1 MQTGRRGRADRMMV
15 WLAAVLLCVLAGH
28 ASAQRGVEADR
39 EVLEFLSNNQPGTS
53 STLFVPVILTASGR
67 NNSFFTS
74 ELTLTNRGDREA
86 RLEYT
91 YTADRGGGS
100 GRGSDRIAPGQQKIE
115 PDAMAYLRRLG
126 IPIPP
131 SGNRLGTLRVEV
143 AGSSDLAVSVRT
155 TTLVPEGRAGLAYP
169 GIATSDG
176 FEEAVYLCGLRQ
188 NGQDRSNV
196 AVQNAGGAGEESIT
210 LRVTV
215 FSGDPASA
223 GRRTVLPDRTLTPG
237 GFHQYD
243 GILKE
248 AGFDNGYVKVERVKG
263 TAPFYAYGVIND
275 QANSDGSFVFPVT
288 ASSLEGV
295 AGQTLP
301 VIVENQRFTSELM
314 VTNFSDVPKTVTF
327 RFRAEAVQTPD
338 KTAAAEW
345 TLQAGQQVFIPDIV
359 EVMRQRGAPGIG
371 PSGQTFA
378 GALFAT
384 VPNGDMSGIVIGA
397 RTGSSDGLG
406 GQYGVFYHAVPD
418 GAAFTKSVW
427 VDGLQQNAENRS
439 NLALVNTGI
448 VDDSP
453 SVFQLDIYDG
463 TTGMLVNSVT
473 GLKVT
478 ARGWRQING
487 ILGKYAPGT
496 THGYVR
502 ISKISGNNPFLAYG
516 VINDGKAPGQ
526 RSGDGAYLPATEMIH
541 DPGTEELTERE
552 VLEALY
558 HATGGPNWRNRSNW
572 LSAAPL
578 SEWEGVFT
586 DGNGRVTSL
595 ELGGHNL
602 SGRIPAE
609 LSGLTHL
616 QKLHLQVNEL
626 SGTIPPAL
634 GQLARLERIDL
645 AANEL
650 SGRIPPQLGRL
661 AHLQRLALHG
671 NNLSGGIPAE
681 LGGLTHLQELSLAI
695 NDLSGAI
702 PLELG
707 GLTRL
712 RWLNLSS
719 NRLSGEIPAELGRM
733 TSLQTLGLSHNR
745 LSGAIPTELGRLAYL
760 QKLILS
766 GNELSGGVPAELGG
780 LTRLQQLSLRQNELN
795 GGIPNN
801 LQQLSGLT
809 WFDIRDTDICVPT
822 DAAFQAWLGTI
833 PTFLSSELVCDGT
846 KRVFFS
852 ASSYDVK
859 EGESVAVSVRL
870 IDQTEYPVPSVAIAL
885 SATPGGGATA
895 TDYSGIPESV
905 TIMAPANEGTFVV
918 AAVKDDHFDHSETVV
933 LRFRRPLPTGVIAGT
948 PETATVTIHDP
959 GNEGVTDREVLEALY
974 HATGGSA
981 WTNRTNWL
989 SNMPLSEWYG
999 VTTDGRGQVTALS
1012 LFSNGLSGTLPP
1024 ALGQLT
1030 YLQRL
1035 HLQINRL
1042 SGVIPPELAGLAS
1055 LQELN
1060 LAHNVL
1066 NGEIPV
1072 ELGGLSQL
1080 QRLGLGLNQLSGRIP
1095 PELAGLTEL
1104 LELDLGNN
1112 RLTGEF
1118 PVELGGLTLLQ
1129 VLDLGG
1135 NQLTGG
1141 IPLELAG
1148 LTHLRELKLGFNELS
1163 GEIPFEL
1170 GGLTLLEK
1178 LNLRSNQLTGG
1189 IPLELAALTDLLELG
1204 LGGNR
1209 LSGGIPSELGRL
1221 TFLRGLN
1228 LAHNQLSEGIPAE
1241 LGGLTHLQWLY
1252 LGHNRLS
1259 GGIPAELGGLT
1270 RLRWLLL
1277 GGNDLSGGIP
1287 PELGGLSQLLELDL
1301 GHNQLSGGIPP
1312 ELGGLTDLRSLL
1324 LGGNDLSG
1332 GIPPELGELS
1342 QLLELNL
1349 GHNQLSGGIPSEL
1362 NRLTTLKVLDLG
1374 FNGNL
1379 SGAIPTELQH
1389 LPLSTLDLMATSV
1402 CVPENVELQDW
1413 LATIDF
1419 VSSGL
1424 TCGHPADAMSSI
1436 DILVVYTPTA
1446 RKIAGG
1452 AAEIEAHI
1460 DLMIAETNQAYLD
1473 SGVNQRVVLV
1483 ARQEVEYTDSGS
1495 SERDLDRLASPSDGY
1510 MDEVHA
1516 IRDQAGAD
1524 LVHLIGVGFKGG
1536 LAHVMTAF
1544 AYTCADECD
1553 SSVFAHELGHNM
1565 GLHHDRYVT
1574 PSSQT
1579 FPYSHGYVNQ
1589 RAFANRVPESVRWI
1603 TIMAYPNQCSDAGL
1617 RCNKIMRFSNP
1628 NQTHLGDPLGVPG
1641 TDRTSAVNGPADAV
1655 RTLNITRHSVANW
1668 RPRASGNRLTMSSTL
1683 SQARSMFGIG
1693 GAVAL
1698 LPGDGLFSAIAPN
1711 RGGAVSR
1718 RAGGALDRATLR
1730 RRQASIDIGKLAR
1743 VPAGGITALRLNL
1756 FDDVVL
1762 TGIIERWTPTY
1773 SGGFALSGRLAGV
1786 PGGAVTLVVNG
1797 NVVAGTVRIPGAI
1810 FRIRPGGSGRHA
1822 ITQVDPSQLPQ
1833 GCKTETVIPG
1843 QAR

>member
-345 TLQAGQQVFIPDIV
+345 TLQAGQQVFVPNIV

-384 VPNGDMSGIVIGA
+384 VASGDMSGIVIGA
-397 RTGSSDGLG
+397 RTATPDGRG

-418 GAAFTKSVW
+418 GAAFTKGVW
-427 VDGLQQNAENRS
+427 IDGLQQNAENRS

-516 VINDGKAPGQ
+516 VINDGKAPGE

-1042 SGVIPPELAGLAS
+1042 SGEIPLELAGLAS

-1066 NGEIPV
+1066 SGEIPV

-1141 IPLELAG
+1141 IPLELVG
-1148 LTHLRELKLGFNELS
+1148 LTHLEELDLGFNQLT
-1163 GEIPFEL
+1163 GTIPVEL
-1170 GGLTLLEK
+1170 GGLTHLQE
-1178 LNLRSNQLTGG
+1178 LNLRHSGLTGEIPTELGQLTQ
-1189 IPLELAALTDLLELG
+1189 LQRLS
-1204 LGGNR
+1204 LGGNN
-1209 LSGGIPSELGRL
+1209 LSG
-1221 TFLRGLN
+1221 
-1228 LAHNQLSEGIPAE
+1228 GIPAE
-1241 LGGLTHLQWLY
+1241 LGGLTHLKDLTLEHNQLTGEIPTELGRLLQLRALY
-1252 LGHNRLS
+1252 LRGNRLS
-1259 GGIPAELGGLT
+1259 GGIPTELGGLT

-1324 LGGNDLSG
+1324 LGGNHLSG

-1730 RRQASIDIGKLAR
+1730 RRQAGIDIGKLAR

>member
-1 MQTGRRGRADRMMV
+1 M
-15 WLAAVLLCVLAGH
+15 
-28 ASAQRGVEADR
+28 
-39 EVLEFLSNNQPGTS
+39 
-53 STLFVPVILTASGR
+53 
-67 NNSFFTS
+67 
-74 ELTLTNRGDREA
+74 
-86 RLEYT
+86 
-91 YTADRGGGS
+91 
-100 GRGSDRIAPGQQKIE
+100 
-115 PDAMAYLRRLG
+115 
-126 IPIPP
+126 
-131 SGNRLGTLRVEV
+131 
-143 AGSSDLAVSVRT
+143 
-155 TTLVPEGRAGLAYP
+155 
-169 GIATSDG
+169 
-176 FEEAVYLCGLRQ
+176 
-188 NGQDRSNV
+188 
-196 AVQNAGGAGEESIT
+196 
-210 LRVTV
+210 
-215 FSGDPASA
+215 
-223 GRRTVLPDRTLTPG
+223 
-237 GFHQYD
+237 
-243 GILKE
+243 
-248 AGFDNGYVKVERVKG
+248 
-263 TAPFYAYGVIND
+263 
-275 QANSDGSFVFPVT
+275 
-288 ASSLEGV
+288 
-295 AGQTLP
+295 
-301 VIVENQRFTSELM
+301 
-314 VTNFSDVPKTVTF
+314 
-327 RFRAEAVQTPD
+327 
-338 KTAAAEW
+338 
-345 TLQAGQQVFIPDIV
+345 
-359 EVMRQRGAPGIG
+359 
-371 PSGQTFA
+371 
-378 GALFAT
+378 
-384 VPNGDMSGIVIGA
+384 
-397 RTGSSDGLG
+397 
-406 GQYGVFYHAVPD
+406 
-418 GAAFTKSVW
+418 
-427 VDGLQQNAENRS
+427 
-439 NLALVNTGI
+439 
-448 VDDSP
+448 
-453 SVFQLDIYDG
+453 
-463 TTGMLVNSVT
+463 
-473 GLKVT
+473 
-478 ARGWRQING
+478 
-487 ILGKYAPGT
+487 
-496 THGYVR
+496 
-502 ISKISGNNPFLAYG
+502 
-516 VINDGKAPGQ
+516 
-526 RSGDGAYLPATEMIH
+526 
-541 DPGTEELTERE
+541 
-552 VLEALY
+552 
-558 HATGGPNWRNRSNW
+558 
-572 LSAAPL
+572 
-578 SEWEGVFT
+578 
-586 DGNGRVTSL
+586 
-595 ELGGHNL
+595 
-602 SGRIPAE
+602 
-609 LSGLTHL
+609 
-616 QKLHLQVNEL
+616 
-626 SGTIPPAL
+626 
-634 GQLARLERIDL
+634 
-645 AANEL
+645 
-650 SGRIPPQLGRL
+650 
-661 AHLQRLALHG
+661 
-671 NNLSGGIPAE
+671 
-681 LGGLTHLQELSLAI
+681 
-695 NDLSGAI
+695 
-702 PLELG
+702 
-707 GLTRL
+707 
-712 RWLNLSS
+712 
-719 NRLSGEIPAELGRM
+719 
-733 TSLQTLGLSHNR
+733 
-745 LSGAIPTELGRLAYL
+745 
-760 QKLILS
+760 
-766 GNELSGGVPAELGG
+766 
-780 LTRLQQLSLRQNELN
+780 
-795 GGIPNN
+795 
-801 LQQLSGLT
+801 
-809 WFDIRDTDICVPT
+809 
-822 DAAFQAWLGTI
+822 
-833 PTFLSSELVCDGT
+833 
-846 KRVFFS
+846 
-852 ASSYDVK
+852 
-859 EGESVAVSVRL
+859 
-870 IDQTEYPVPSVAIAL
+870 
-885 SATPGGGATA
+885 
-895 TDYSGIPESV
+895 
-905 TIMAPANEGTFVV
+905 
-918 AAVKDDHFDHSETVV
+918 
-933 LRFRRPLPTGVIAGT
+933 
-948 PETATVTIHDP
+948 
-959 GNEGVTDREVLEALY
+959 
-974 HATGGSA
+974 
-981 WTNRTNWL
+981 
-989 SNMPLSEWYG
+989 
-999 VTTDGRGQVTALS
+999 
-1012 LFSNGLSGTLPP
+1012 
-1024 ALGQLT
+1024 
-1030 YLQRL
+1030 
-1035 HLQINRL
+1035 
-1042 SGVIPPELAGLAS
+1042 
-1055 LQELN
+1055 
-1060 LAHNVL
+1060 
-1066 NGEIPV
+1066 
-1072 ELGGLSQL
+1072 
-1080 QRLGLGLNQLSGRIP
+1080 
-1095 PELAGLTEL
+1095 
-1104 LELDLGNN
+1104 
-1112 RLTGEF
+1112 
-1118 PVELGGLTLLQ
+1118 
-1129 VLDLGG
+1129 
-1135 NQLTGG
+1135 
-1141 IPLELAG
+1141 
-1148 LTHLRELKLGFNELS
+1148 
-1163 GEIPFEL
+1163 
-1170 GGLTLLEK
+1170 
-1178 LNLRSNQLTGG
+1178 TGG

-1228 LAHNQLSEGIPAE
+1228 LAHNQVSEGIPAE

-1252 LGHNRLS
+1252 LGDNRLS

-1730 RRQASIDIGKLAR
+1730 RRQAGIDIGKLAR